1 MRNKKTVV
9 VIVVALVIA
18 IAAVVVMAVSVAF
31 LLKEPATSVEAGS
44 GQFTGVQ
51 SVASASSVGEKELSD
66 ETVRMIGRFRDRG
79 EGRYQFAW
87 PGSTIEG
94 GFRGTE
100 IAVKLKIAK
109 SPTAN
114 TEDYVQVIVDDG
126 EPFVLKVENGVEE
139 YTLATGLPDGI
150 HRVTLVKRTE
160 TMVGILEFQGFSYLS
175 GKEAFLPRGKSRR
188 IEIYG
193 DSISAGYGNDADGT
207 MHTGFSAAQENAYMT
222 YGMIAARNLD
232 ADCTLLAISGMGMY
246 QDLGGAVQ
254 PEKFFTN
261 FGRTILSTS
270 AAKWKFEPKPD
281 AVILNLG
288 TNDFASRVDP
298 TLYRQK
304 YRHAI
309 EEIRTVYPDA
319 AILCCMGTISYGAS
333 ASIQTVVEECVA
345 QGDDRISFY
354 AFQPIRPED
363 GIGVDGHPSGKTHQ
377 AMADELTA
385 VLREKLGW

>member
-1 MRNKKTVV
+1 MRSKKAALVV
-9 VIVVALVIA
+9 VLAIA
-18 IAAVVVMAVSVAF
+18 IAAIAVMAVCVTF
-31 LLKEPATSVEAGS
+31 LLKQPAAPVGN
-44 GQFTGVQ
+44 GGGQ
-51 SVASASSVGEKELSD
+51 SVDEPSAIEVSSEGEKKLSD

-79 EGRYQFAW
+79 EGRFQFAW

-100 IAVKLKIAK
+100 IAVRLKIAK

-126 EPFVLKVENGVEE
+126 EPFVLKVESGVEE
-139 YTLATGLPDGI
+139 YMLASGLPDGV

-160 TMVGILEFQGFSYLS
+160 TLVGILEFQGFSYLS
-175 GKEAFLPRGKSRR
+175 GEAAFLPQGKSRR

-193 DSISAGYGNDADGT
+193 DSISAGYGNDADGSV
-207 MHTGFSAAQENAYMT
+207 HTGFSAAQENAYMT
-222 YGMIAARNLD
+222 YGMIAARNLE
-232 ADCTLLAISGMGMY
+232 ADCTLLAVSGMGMY
-246 QDLGGAVQ
+246 QDLGGVVQ
-254 PEKFFTN
+254 PEDFFAK

-281 AVILNLG
+281 AVIINLG

-298 TLYRQK
+298 ALYRRK

-309 EEIRTVYPDA
+309 EEIRAVYPDA

-333 ASIQTVVEECVA
+333 ASIQTVVDECVG

-354 AFQPIRPED
+354 AFEPIRPED

-377 AMADELTA
+377 AMAEELTA